1 MLSCLFMLCLS
12 VAVYIVCESKLFVSN
27 SNIRDTN
34 RDMVVGRIYL
44 AVFVFISIY
53 GVANIFIAI
62 MDESYSM
69 SIRQV
74 Q

>member
-1 MLSCLFMLCLS
+1 MTLFGLQNGDD
-12 VAVYIVCESKLFVSN
+12 VQGTFK
-27 SNIRDTN
+27 DTS
-34 RDMVVGRIYL
+34 RDMVVSRIYL
-44 AVFVFISIY
+44 ALFIFISIY

-74 Q
+74 F